1 MELDFRHTLAQ
12 AEDVKAVIECQSEA
26 CLCSSKM
33 PVQRVGQSIR
43 LRREYVDEYIK
54 IHSEVW
60 PGVLKR
66 ISGSNIHDYT
76 IFYDKE
82 SSILFATF
90 KYTGTDFDADMKAMA
105 EDEETQRW
113 WKVTDKM
120 QESLNE
126 GATSSVDGGWWRALD
141 EVFHVE

>member
-1 MELDFRHTLAQ
+1 
-12 AEDVKAVIECQSEA
+12 
-26 CLCSSKM
+26 M
-33 PVQRVGQSIR
+33 PVQRIGQSIR

-54 IHSEVW
+54 IHQEVW

-66 ISGSNIHDYT
+66 IAASNIHDYS

-82 SSILFATF
+82 SSILFSTF

-105 EDEETQRW
+105 QDEETQKW

-126 GATSSVDGGWWRALD
+126 GAKSSVDGGWWRVLD
-141 EVFHVE
+141 EVFYVE

>member
-1 MELDFRHTLAQ
+1 MAR
-12 AEDVKAVIECQSEA
+12 
-26 CLCSSKM
+26 SSKM
-33 PVQRVGQSIR
+33 PVQRIGQSIR

-66 ISGSNIHDYT
+66 IAGSNIHDYS
-76 IFYDKE
+76 IFYDKQ

>member
-1 MELDFRHTLAQ
+1 
-12 AEDVKAVIECQSEA
+12 
-26 CLCSSKM
+26 M
-33 PVQRVGQSIR
+33 PVQRIGQSIR

-66 ISGSNIHDYT
+66 IAGSNIHDYT
-76 IFYDKE
+76 IFYDKQ

-90 KYTGTDFDADMKAMA
+90 KYTGTNFDADMKAMA